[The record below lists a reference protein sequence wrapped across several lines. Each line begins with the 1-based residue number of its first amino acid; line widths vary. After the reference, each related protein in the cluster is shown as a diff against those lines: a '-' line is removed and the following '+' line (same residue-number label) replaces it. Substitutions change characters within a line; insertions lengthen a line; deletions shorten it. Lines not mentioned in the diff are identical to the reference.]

1 MLDLSNIILHE
12 LIKFIIAFHLGS
24 LIFFSSIIAPTTFT
38 SLKEVDARKFVRKVF
53 PRLYMWSIIT
63 NSFIFISI
71 FYLFDLSFLHLLSG
85 LVLVGYIYSR
95 QVLMPKI
102 NEVSDQGKKS
112 FNRFKTLHSISV
124 LIFIS
129 QKFILAF
136 IYLKI

>member
-1 MLDLSNIILHE
+1 
-12 LIKFIIAFHLGS
+12 
-24 LIFFSSIIAPTTFT
+24 
-38 SLKEVDARKFVRKVF
+38 
-53 PRLYMWSIIT
+53 MWSIII

-71 FYLFDLSFLHLLSG
+71 VYLFDQGFLHLLSG

-102 NEVSDQGKKS
+102 NKVSDQGKKS
-112 FNRFKTLHSISV
+112 FNRFKTLHSLSV

-129 QKFILAF
+129 QKLSLAF